1 MDLNLECSFIFFRQ
15 VKFYEHVCARLCALV
30 ASAPVA
36 CFPTLVS
43 CALLEFWVQRKFHTF
58 RTSHLFRL
66 HAYAHKNYVTMEI
79 HLNGGI
85 NLLLCCNFSC
95 LHP

>member
-1 MDLNLECSFIFFRQ
+1 MFIIFVRQ

-43 CALLEFWVQRKFHTF
+43 CALLEFWVPMEVSYLSNVSFISTACVHTYKLRDNGNPSQR
-58 RTSHLFRL
+58 RNQSP
-66 HAYAHKNYVTMEI
+66 A
-79 HLNGGI
+79 
-85 NLLLCCNFSC
+85 LL
-95 LHP
+95 

>member
-43 CALLEFWVQRKFHTF
+43 CALFEFWVPVEV
-58 RTSHLFRL
+58 SYISNVSFRL
-66 HAYAHKNYVTMEI
+66 HAYAHKNYVTTEI
-79 HLNGGI
+79 HLNGRI
-85 NLLLCCNFSC
+85 NRLLCGDFSC

>member
-1 MDLNLECSFIFFRQ
+1 MFIIFVRQ

-43 CALLEFWVQRKFHTF
+43 CDLLEFWDP
-58 RTSHLFRL
+58 
-66 HAYAHKNYVTMEI
+66 MEVSY
-79 HLNGGI
+79 LSNV
-85 NLLLCCNFSC
+85 
-95 LHP
+95 